1 MQEIKSLKNE
11 VDELKK
17 SMKLTQN
24 DLEERVA
31 NVVVKY
37 L

>member
-1 MQEIKSLKNE
+1 MKEIKSLKNE